1 MKTYIAKTGEIERKW
16 YLIDAEG
23 QTLGR
28 LTSRIASI
36 LRGKTKTTFTP
47 SVDMGDFVVVI
58 NAEKV
63 HVTGNKTQQ
72 KMYRH
77 HTGYPGGFRE
87 TSFDKLIQK
96 HPERIIEKAV
106 RGMLPHTRLG
116 DDQFTKLKVYKGTD
130 HPHQAQKPIEIKL

>member
-16 YLIDAEG
+16 HLINAEG

-36 LRGKTKTTFTP
+36 LRGKNKPTFTP
-47 SVDMGDFVVVI
+47 SVDMGDFVIVI

-63 HVTGNKTQQ
+63 NVTGAKAQQ

-77 HTGYPGGFRE
+77 HTGYAGGFRE
-87 TSFDKLIQK
+87 ISYDKLMAK

-116 DDQFTKLKVYKGTD
+116 DDQFTKLKVYKGAE
-130 HPHQAQKPIEIKL
+130 HPHQAQQPVEIKL

>member
-47 SVDMGDFVVVI
+47 SVDMGDFVIVI

-63 HVTGNKTQQ
+63 HVTGNKSQQ

-116 DDQFTKLKVYKGTD
+116 DDQYTKLKVYKGTE
-130 HPHQAQKPIEIKL
+130 HPHQAQQPTEIKL